1 MRNNV
6 IITDRMQRGYVYWR
20 TEPVGRNFA
29 PGFTPDLTPKEMLR
43 LGVFGGKYMT
53 DCQEEFPRSW
63 FARARLCA
71 ERHDARLN
79 CFGVNA
85 SQSLAV
91 WRRSGWIRKQDPTW
105 VVPVVLPLLHG
116 PQNRRRRPADS
127 TLAGDRAARGGDSEA
142 LRSGRS
148 RMSEAPAAGRPSLGI
163 RQPEA
168 IGRV

>member
-1 MRNNV
+1 MRKNV
-6 IITDRMQRGYVYWR
+6 VVNDRMQRGYAYWC

-43 LGVFGGKYMT
+43 LGVFGGKDMT
-53 DCQEEFPRSW
+53 DCQEEFPPSW

-85 SQSLAV
+85 SQSLASGAAADGST
-91 WRRSGWIRKQDPTW
+91 RRIHAGGSSGIAGR
-105 VVPVVLPLLHG
+105 HG

-127 TLAGDRAARGGDSEA
+127 TLACDRPARGGDSEG
-142 LRSGRS
+142 LRTGRF
-148 RMSEAPAAGRPSLGI
+148 RMSEAAAAGRPSLGV
-163 RQPEA
+163 RQPKNLE
-168 IGRV
+168 RV